1 MRTKL
6 RIGIRVFGLGTLDI
20 AKPGNVQGDEMVA
33 RSWQKYLLRR
43 DDIAEV
49 LLYGPKDVID
59 ESLHV
64 AIDFN
69 PFLESNHNVKS
80 VLYMQNAFPQDTHAG
95 GTVGVFESQRD
106 RFDGYLFTSGCLMSA
121 CSAEGAVIP
130 FATDE
135 EVFYPQWAETF
146 RHPVSFVGNDIRGP
160 IVNHRYLMGA
170 LPFGLVIYGNMWHPP
185 LSAASRGK
193 LSMEQLPKVYT
204 SSLINLNCHIGEH
217 VIHDTINLRIY
228 DILACEGFVLSDR
241 VPSLS
246 DVFGDAVVCTEG
258 YEDTWAKLV
267 HYSADTECRKLS
279 ARTGRKIVLGNH
291 TFVHRME
298 NVVAYLKELL

>member
-1 MRTKL
+1 MMRTKL
-6 RIGIRVFGLGTLDI
+6 RIGIRVFGLGTLNV

-49 LLYGPKDVID
+49 VLYGPNDKVQ

-64 AIDFN
+64 VIDFN
-69 PFLESNHNVKS
+69 PFLESNHDVKS
-80 VLYMQNAFPQDTHAG
+80 VLYMQNAFPAETHPG
-95 GTVGVFESQRD
+95 GTVGVFESRRD
-106 RFDGYLFTSGCLMSA
+106 LFDGYLFTSDCLMSA

-135 EVFYPQWAETF
+135 EVFYPQWEESCQ
-146 RHPVSFVGNDIRGP
+146 HPVSFVGNDIRGLM
-160 IVNHRYLMGA
+160 VNHRYLIAA
-170 LPFGLVIYGNMWHPP
+170 LPFGLVIYGNMWRPP
-185 LSAASRGK
+185 LSAVSRGK
-193 LSMEQLPKVYT
+193 LPMERLPKVYT

-217 VIHDTINLRIY
+217 VIYDTINLRIY

-246 DVFGDAVVCTEG
+246 DVFDDAVICTEG

-267 HYSADTECRKLS
+267 R
-279 ARTGRKIVLGNH
+279 VL
-291 TFVHRME
+291 F
-298 NVVAYLKELL
+298 